1 MSFLERW
8 KSMRGHSTF
17 SKLKWF
23 LYKALWLDL
32 LKSGVIYGNGALR
45 IVNSETRR
53 YEDCL
58 PPEKIVCVTGFGH
71 SGSGAVVDLLSEY
84 ACTHVEGYVDQNG
97 SLRKEPGREFDI
109 LRHAGGL
116 FCLESAV
123 QNKNPFVQD
132 ACVKLFLA
140 LIANHCDDPR
150 CSYKDALVNSARR
163 FLDEILD
170 FSLPSSW
177 GYDFCPHMAFMSD
190 RGYDLLF
197 DRSDSERQA
206 IFFLKEM
213 SMDEY
218 RLAARRFLALT
229 LGKLASEKI
238 LVLDQ
243 IVSDGTADIRKYQA
257 YFGDMKLIAVWRDPR
272 DVFVTAN
279 IRGEDWIP
287 HDVDSFVRWYRRI
300 MPYLSLNDL
309 NYKCIRF
316 EKLVLDYSDE
326 VSAIEEFLGIDDRQ
340 HVAPKS
346 AFDPG
351 VSSKNVGIHKQYLTE
366 FGKELKVIEDSLG
379 EFLFC

>member
-1 MSFLERW
+1 
-8 KSMRGHSTF
+8 MRGHSTF

-32 LKSGVIYGNGALR
+32 LKSGVIYGNGAIR
-45 IVNSETRR
+45 IINDETHSD
-53 YEDCL
+53 EDGI

-109 LRHAGGL
+109 LRHSGGL

-140 LIANHCDDPR
+140 LIANHYDDPR
-150 CSYKDALVNSARR
+150 CSYRDALVNSARR
-163 FLDEILD
+163 FLDVILD
-170 FSLPSSW
+170 FSLRSRW

-197 DRSDSERQA
+197 GRSDSERQA

-213 SMDEY
+213 SVDEY

-229 LGKLASEKI
+229 LGKIASEKI

-257 YFGDMKLIAVWRDPR
+257 YLGDMKLIAVWRDPR
-272 DVFVTAN
+272 DVFITAN
-279 IRGEDWIP
+279 IRGEAWIP
-287 HDVDSFVRWYRRI
+287 HDVDAFVRWYRRI
-300 MPYLSLNDL
+300 APYLVLDNA
-309 NYKCIRF
+309 NYKLIRF
-316 EKLVLDYSDE
+316 EKLVLDYENE
-326 VSAIEEFLGIDDRQ
+326 VAAIETFLGLDANEHVAPRTAFNPKVSVANVGIYKKYSRAFGKEINFIENELEEFLTN
-340 HVAPKS
+340 S
-346 AFDPG
+346 
-351 VSSKNVGIHKQYLTE
+351 
-366 FGKELKVIEDSLG
+366 
-379 EFLFC
+379 